1 MLDHQNLLDLILSH
15 KLPQSVVF
23 VVLVVLVLIFS
34 KRLINHFFRRSLRIF
49 SNFTMLT
56 SSHYW
61 LITFPP
67 LRKVNDLQ
75 MTFKWPLRPPTKS
88 GAISSKLYCASVC
101 DIQKWLDTNLIFP
114 ENLLYSN
121 LGIWQLQK
129 KNILG
134 HLPELYTSGNIKA

>member
-1 MLDHQNLLDLILSH
+1 M
-15 KLPQSVVF
+15 
-23 VVLVVLVLIFS
+23 
-34 KRLINHFFRRSLRIF
+34 
-49 SNFTMLT
+49 T
-56 SSHYW
+56 W
-61 LITFPP
+61 
-67 LRKVNDLQ
+67 KV
-75 MTFKWPLRPPTKS
+75 PTKGVAS
-88 GAISSKLYCASVC
+88 GPGAISSKLYCASVC